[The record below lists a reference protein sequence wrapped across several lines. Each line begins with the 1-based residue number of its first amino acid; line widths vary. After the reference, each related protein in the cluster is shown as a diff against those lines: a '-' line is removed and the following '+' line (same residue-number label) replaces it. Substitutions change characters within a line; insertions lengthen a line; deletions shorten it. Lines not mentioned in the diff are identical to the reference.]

1 WREIAG
7 NMATNKLTDPE
18 VFRMWKEHR
27 LTKAYLEYLSQRR
40 VNLMEAWGSGRLL
53 QPEDQME
60 AFLCQQMVELDCNA
74 VRGVFDLEPIEEDD
88 AE

>member
-1 WREIAG
+1 
-7 NMATNKLTDPE
+7 
-18 VFRMWKEHR
+18 
-27 LTKAYLEYLSQRR
+27 
-40 VNLMEAWGSGRLL
+40 MEAWGSGRVL
-53 QPEDQME
+53 QEADQME